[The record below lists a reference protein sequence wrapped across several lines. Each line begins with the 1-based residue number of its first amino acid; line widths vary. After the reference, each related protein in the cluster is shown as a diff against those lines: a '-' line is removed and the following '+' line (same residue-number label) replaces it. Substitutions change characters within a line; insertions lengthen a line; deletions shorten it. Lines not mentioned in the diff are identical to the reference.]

1 MPATMPGS
9 LSRAQRFDA
18 EVEQA
23 AARLLGLNRELD
35 GVDVVVEDVPRV
47 GPRATE
53 VPLGRVLRQTAKPQL
68 VLHRRAIESRGVDS
82 EARVA
87 LLRDVLA
94 ELAGDLLG
102 RDPGSLDPSYPRE
115 A

>member
-1 MPATMPGS
+1 MPGS

-18 EVEQA
+18 AAEQA
-23 AARLLGLNRELD
+23 AARLLRLNRELD

-68 VLHRRAIESRGVDS
+68 VLHRRAIESRGADS
-82 EARVA
+82 DAQVA

-102 RDPGSLDPSYPRE
+102 REPAALDPAYPRE
-115 A
+115 S